1 MAEQTHEIPPHGA
14 FCWNELSTTD
24 GEAAKKFYSEL
35 LGWELKTSDA
45 TGMPYTEVVVGG
57 KHIGGIY
64 QPGPE
69 CGAAAEMSPRWSS
82 YVAVDDV
89 DGAAARVEGLGGK
102 VTVPPMD
109 IPNTGRFCV
118 VTDPTGASLSLIT
131 LKGASS

>member
-14 FCWNELSTTD
+14 FCWNERSTGD
-24 GEAAKKFYSEL
+24 AEAAKKFYTEL

-45 TGMPYTEVVVGG
+45 GGMPYTEIVVGG

-69 CGAAAEMSPRWSS
+69 CGGEMPTRWSS

-89 DGAAARVEGLGGK
+89 DASAKRVEELGGK
-102 VTVPPMD
+102 LTVPPMD

-131 LKGASS
+131 LKG